1 METPVKPTKEQFLAA
16 ILKIERFSPAPRV
29 LSKAIGLLR
38 NPNAELDDIVALI
51 RTDAALSADI
61 IRGAN
66 SAFYGA
72 GERVSSLERAL
83 QKIGFREGIRLL
95 NHAVA
100 HLAAGRNLGSY
111 GIAAEDFWAESLFH
125 GLLLEA
131 LAKET
136 GAVSPDDAH
145 TAGLL
150 RYIGRLA
157 INQSID
163 DLGGGLFWD
172 GTVPVE
178 QWELDNVG
186 VTQEQAGAILMKQ
199 WQFPDATV
207 QAIEWQRA
215 PARSPQPNWLA
226 EALEFAAAVLPAGSE
241 STKYGEVLA
250 ATAPTLPAHRFAQA
264 NGLAAERIA
273 HLVER
278 ARTGLSAVNQHLYG

>member
-1 METPVKPTKEQFLAA
+1 MKPTKDQFLAA

-38 NPNAELDDIVALI
+38 NPNSDLDDIVALI
-51 RTDAALSADI
+51 RTDAALTADI
-61 IRGAN
+61 IRGSN

-72 GERVSSLERAL
+72 GERVSSLDRAL
-83 QKIGFREGIRLL
+83 QKIGFRESFRLL

-125 GLLLEA
+125 GLLLEE
-131 LAKET
+131 LARHTE
-136 GAVSPDDAH
+136 GASPDDAH

-172 GTVPVE
+172 DSEPVE
-178 QWELDNVG
+178 QWELNNVG
-186 VTQEQAGAILMKQ
+186 VTQAQAGAMLLKQ

-207 QAIEWQRA
+207 EAVEWQHHPAAA
-215 PARSPQPNWLA
+215 PKRNWLA
-226 EALEFAAAVLPAGSE
+226 EALDFTAAVLPPGSE
-241 STKYGEVLA
+241 SAHLGYVLA
-250 ATAPTLPAHRFAQA
+250 AAEELVAAHPFVQA
-264 NGLAAERIA
+264 NKLDAAALHGVIELARSGVTTVSQSL
-273 HLVER
+273 H
-278 ARTGLSAVNQHLYG
+278 G

>member
-163 DLGGGLFWD
+163 DLGGGLFWA
-172 GTVPVE
+172 TSVAVAE
-178 QWELDNVG
+178 WELENVG
-186 VTQEQAGAILMKQ
+186 VTQEQAGAMLLKH
-199 WQFPDATV
+199 WQFPDPMV
-207 QAIEWQRA
+207 QAIEFQREPERA
-215 PARSPQPNWLA
+215 SQPNWLA
-226 EALEFAAAVLPAGSE
+226 EALAFAAVVLPAGSE
-241 STKYGEVLA
+241 SAKLGEVLA
-250 ATAPTLPAHRFAQA
+250 ATVPGIEGHPFAQA
-264 NGLAAERIA
+264 NKLAADRIA
-273 HLVER
+273 AAVEI
-278 ARTGLSAVNQHLYG
+278 ARNGLSAVNQHLYG

>member
-38 NPNAELDDIVALI
+38 NPNAELDNIVALI

-125 GLLLEA
+125 GLLVEA

-172 GTVPVE
+172 TSVAVAE
-178 QWELDNVG
+178 WELENVG
-186 VTQEQAGAILMKQ
+186 VTQEQAGAMLLKH

-207 QAIEWQRA
+207 QAIEFQREPERA
-215 PARSPQPNWLA
+215 SQPNWLA
-226 EALEFAAAVLPAGSE
+226 ETLAFAAVVLPAGSE
-241 STKYGEVLA
+241 SAKFGEVLA
-250 ATAPTLPAHRFAQA
+250 ATVPGIEGHPFAQA
-264 NGLAAERIA
+264 NKLAADRIA
-273 HLVER
+273 AAVEI
-278 ARTGLSAVNQHLYG
+278 ARNGLSAVNQHLYG

>member
-29 LSKAIGLLR
+29 LSKALGLLR
-38 NPNAELDDIVALI
+38 NPTAELDDIVALI
-51 RTDAALSADI
+51 RSDAALSADI

-83 QKIGFREGIRLL
+83 QEDRFPEG
-95 NHAVA
+95 HP
-100 HLAAGRNLGSY
+100 AAQPRRRAPCRRAQPWQLWHRPPRN
-111 GIAAEDFWAESLFH
+111 FWAESQFH

-172 GTVPVE
+172 TAVPVAE
-178 QWELDNVG
+178 WELENVG
-186 VTQEQAGAILMKQ
+186 VTQEQAGAMLLKH

-207 QAIEWQRA
+207 QAIEYQQELSVR
-215 PARSPQPNWLA
+215 RSPTGWR
-226 EALEFAAAVLPAGSE
+226 EALAFAAVVLPAGSE
-241 STKYGEVLA
+241 GSAKFGRRVLA
-250 ATAPTLPAHRFAQA
+250 TTVPALDGHHLRRPTSSEPTRSPPPSKLP
-264 NGLAAERIA
+264 
-273 HLVER
+273 
-278 ARTGLSAVNQHLYG
+278 RTVLSAV

>member
-136 GAVSPDDAH
+136 AAVSPDDAH

-172 GTVPVE
+172 TAVPVAE
-178 QWELDNVG
+178 WELENVG
-186 VTQEQAGAILMKQ
+186 VTQEQAGALLLKH

-207 QAIEWQRA
+207 QAIEFQREPERA
-215 PARSPQPNWLA
+215 PQPNWLA
-226 EALEFAAAVLPAGSE
+226 EALAFAAVVLPAGSE
-241 STKYGEVLA
+241 SAKFGEVLA
-250 ATAPTLPAHRFAQA
+250 ATVPVLDGHPFAQA
-264 NGLAAERIA
+264 NKVSADRIVSA
-273 HLVER
+273 VEI
-278 ARTGLSAVNQHLYG
+278 ARNGLSAVNLHLYG